1 MKRHFFDV
9 KMPKRFIIIAFFV
22 SYLRMVFYVCRCHG
36 AKSQRVLVGNPFWLL
51 AVPTFKQATFSDGV
65 LFCEVK
71 SVDGFH
77 HTLTA
82 WETKQDMK
90 KFVFSPIH
98 RKAMRVFP
106 KIATG
111 STIRYETD
119 KMPSWDEALEIWRKT
134 AVNYS

>member
-1 MKRHFFDV
+1 MFHICGWF
-9 KMPKRFIIIAFFV
+9 P
-22 SYLRMVFYVCRCHG
+22 YVCRCHG

-51 AVPTFKQATFSDGV
+51 AVPTFKQAKFSDGV

-82 WETKQDMK
+82 WETKKDMK
-90 KFVFSPIH
+90 NFVFSPIH
-98 RKAMRVFP
+98 RKAMRVFR

>member
-1 MKRHFFDV
+1 MYVSVTALKTNGFFSAI
-9 KMPKRFIIIAFFV
+9 R
-22 SYLRMVFYVCRCHG
+22 
-36 AKSQRVLVGNPFWLL
+36 FWLL
-51 AVPTFKQATFSDGV
+51 AAPTFKQAKSSQGV

-82 WETKQDMK
+82 WESKKDMK
-90 KFVFSPIH
+90 KFVSSPIH
-98 RKAMRVFP
+98 LKAMKIFP

-111 STIRYETD
+111 STIGYEAD
-119 KMPSWDEALEIWRKT
+119 KIPSWDEALEIWEMQ